1 MTPVG
6 PHRAPPRG
14 RRPATQRPVEHRR
27 GAVARPP
34 RARRAAPPRP
44 RPVARPTPDHR
55 PGAPRWR
62 AGRSR
67 LRLGALLVVLVVAFA
82 AVAVRLVQVQ
92 VVDHAQ
98 YASFGASQRFQQVA
112 LPADRGAIFDRNGND
127 LAVSLPQRTVYADP
141 RLIEDP
147 AGTAAALAPILQLDG
162 AATTELTAKL
172 AGEGAFTYV
181 ARRVSDEVAEAV
193 EAAALPG
200 LFFLDEPRRFTPA
213 GDLGRSIVG
222 QVGVDNE
229 GLSGLELKYD
239 DLLTGVPGELQVER
253 DPEGRTI
260 PTGEQRLTPAVR
272 GDDLVLTIDRAMQ
285 YETERALAAQI
296 RAKGAKGGTAIVSN
310 PQTGEILALANL
322 GTDPDSGEVRPIG
335 NNAAVTNVY
344 EPGSVN
350 KVITVAAALEEG
362 LVSPTTELVVPDR
375 LQVGDHEFSD
385 HDPHP
390 TGPWSVTRILSE
402 SSNIGTIK
410 LAHQLGKGRLDEYL
424 RRFGFGEKTALDLPY
439 EASGILLPL
448 DEYNATSLGAIPI
461 GQGIAVTAMQ
471 MLAAYNVLA
480 NDGVY
485 LPPKLVLETVDEAG
499 VRHRNDAGEARR
511 VVSEETA
518 AQMREMLV
526 RVVAEGTGTRGGVT
540 GYSVAG
546 KTGTARKPDPVR
558 GGYEDA
564 AGRYHYV
571 ATFAGF
577 VPAERPEL
585 SIIVVIDEP
594 TGDIYG
600 GSVAAPVFADL
611 AQYGLRLFH
620 IPPPLVERPPAPDT
634 VAAAEA
640 APPTPTRVRANA
652 ATTTSVTT
660 TSTVPASSRTSAP
673 PGATGR

>member
-1 MTPVG
+1 MTPTG

-14 RRPATQRPVEHRR
+14 RRPATQRPAERR

-34 RARRAAPPRP
+34 RARQAPPRP
-44 RPVARPTPDHR
+44 RPVPRTAPVRRPV
-55 PGAPRWR
+55 APRWR

-67 LRLGALLVVLVVAFA
+67 LRLGALLVVLLLAFA
-82 AVAVRLVQVQ
+82 AIGVRLVQVQ
-92 VVDHAQ
+92 VLDPGE
-98 YASFGASQRFQQVA
+98 YASFGASQRFQQVT
-112 LPADRGAIFDRNGND
+112 LPADRGSIFDRNGND
-127 LAVSLPQRTVYADP
+127 LAVSLAQRTVYADP
-141 RLIEDP
+141 RLVEDP
-147 AGTAAALAPILQLDG
+147 AATAAALAPLLDLDG
-162 AATTELTAKL
+162 PATAELTAKL

-181 ARRVSDEVAEAV
+181 ARRVSDDVAEAV

-200 LFFLDEPRRFTPA
+200 LFFLEEPRRFTPA
-213 GDLGRSIVG
+213 GDLARSVVG

-229 GLSGLELKYD
+229 GLSGLELKFD
-239 DLLTGVPGELQVER
+239 EMLTGVPGELQVER

-260 PTGEQRLTPAVR
+260 PAGEQRLTPAER

-296 RAKGAKGGTAIVSN
+296 KAKGAKGGTAIVSN

-322 GTDPDSGEVRPIG
+322 AADPDSGEVRPIG

-362 LVSPTTELVVPDR
+362 LVSPTTELVVPDH
-375 LQVGDHEFSD
+375 LQVGDHVFSD

-390 TGPWSVTRILSE
+390 TEPWSVTRILSE

-410 LAHQLGKGRLDEYL
+410 LAHQLGAERLDQYL
-424 RRFGFGEKTALDLPY
+424 RRFGFGTKTALDLPY
-439 EASGILLPL
+439 EAAGILLPL
-448 DEYNATSLGAIPI
+448 DEYNGTSLGSIPI
-461 GQGIAVTAMQ
+461 GQGIAVTALQ

-485 LPPKLVLETVDEAG
+485 VPPKLVLETVDAG
-499 VRHRNDAGEARR
+499 GTRHRTDAGEARQ
-511 VVSEETA
+511 VVSEDTA
-518 AQMREMLV
+518 AKLRDMLV
-526 RVVAEGTGTRGGVT
+526 DVVAEGTGTRGGVT

-634 VAAAEA
+634 VAATEA
-640 APPTPTRVRANA
+640 APPAPTKVRANA

-660 TSTVPASSRTSAP
+660 STTVPAGGRGGAP